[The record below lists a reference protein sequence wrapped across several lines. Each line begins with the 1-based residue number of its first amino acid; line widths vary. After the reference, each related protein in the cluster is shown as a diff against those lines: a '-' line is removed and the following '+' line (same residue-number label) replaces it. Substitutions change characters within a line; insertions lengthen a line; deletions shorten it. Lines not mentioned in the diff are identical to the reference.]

1 MSRSILQLLTVL
13 AAVLFSFSADALL
26 LEQLSVVPSQAEQP
40 RTAGERKFAE
50 GRELLGQNKLRE
62 AAAAFEESAR
72 ADPRSYLPLLG
83 LAEVANRERHSED
96 AEKYLR
102 RAEGIAPQSAEV
114 QTAIGQFYYGRKDY
128 AKSEAALKKATGME
142 PKLIWP
148 WLALGELYNGS
159 QRWPAA
165 VDAFRNVLKIDPNH
179 AGGHFGL
186 GRALSHSGK
195 LDEALAEFD
204 TAARLAPNNPLPLLA
219 KAQLLFAQKQYDKSL
234 AAYDQALDMHVDD
247 VAVRMGRGEVLMAQG
262 QGDRAVVEFKL
273 AVKAAPKASLPL
285 VKLGIAYQEL
295 KRWDEAEAAY
305 RAAIKNDVQAVHA
318 YNNLAWLLAERKI
331 KLDEALKLAQNAT
344 LLTPKDPNVF
354 DTLAAVHRARGDA
367 NEERKAQAQ
376 AKQLGKRG

>member
-83 LAEVANRERHSED
+83 LAEVASRERHSED

-262 QGDRAVVEFKL
+262 QGDR
-273 AVKAAPKASLPL
+273 
-285 VKLGIAYQEL
+285 GG
-295 KRWDEAEAAY
+295 RG
-305 RAAIKNDVQAVHA
+305 VQAGGKGGS
-318 YNNLAWLLAERKI
+318 ES
-331 KLDEALKLAQNAT
+331 
-344 LLTPKDPNVF
+344 
-354 DTLAAVHRARGDA
+354 LAAAS
-367 NEERKAQAQ
+367 
-376 AKQLGKRG
+376 